1 MNGKTSGMA
10 AAVRLVPSARA
21 RLTTVTVAVLAGACV
36 LLAPSFASAGVADCG
51 MLTNFA
57 SVTFQSAGYTPVEVS
72 YAVTAS
78 IRIATPNLVISK
90 VSTPT
95 MQGAGGTVTF
105 CISFQNISYCASAI
119 DVIIT
124 DRVPDNMN
132 FIMGAPNYTAWT
144 NGPNNGTQ
152 VNQWLNAGVWTAGEP
167 AIVGQYYLRWA
178 FDQLAPR
185 ESGVI
190 CFRASVL

>member
-1 MNGKTSGMA
+1 MKKMTAWTA
-10 AAVRLVPSARA
+10 AAVAGTLSLLVP
-21 RLTTVTVAVLAGACV
+21 AG
-36 LLAPSFASAGVADCG
+36 ASAGVADCG

-57 SVTFQSAGYTPVEVS
+57 SITLQTIVGGPGSEIS
-72 YAVTAS
+72 YGVTAPVKV
-78 IRIATPNLVISK
+78 ATPTLMIAK

-105 CISFQNISYCASAI
+105 CINFQNMSYCASAI
-119 DVIIT
+119 NVLIT

-132 FIMGAPNYTAWT
+132 FTMGAPNYTAWT
-144 NGPNNGTQ
+144 NGPNNGTED
-152 VNQWLNAGVWTAGEP
+152 NEWLNGAAWTAGEP

-178 FDQLAPR
+178 FPKLAPR